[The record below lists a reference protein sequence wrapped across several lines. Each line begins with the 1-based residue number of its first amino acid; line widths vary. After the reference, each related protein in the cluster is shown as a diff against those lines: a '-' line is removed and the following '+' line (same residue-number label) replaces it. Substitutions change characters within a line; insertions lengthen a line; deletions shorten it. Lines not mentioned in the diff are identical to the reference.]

1 MFYSPEMLQTYTE
14 EDLTMAD
21 LALSKDAITLMPGTR
36 TSIEVICT
44 AVSGLQTN
52 VASACRYEVANPHV
66 ATIDGG
72 VIRALEDGST
82 TATISYTDA
91 MGNNRQLDFRLTV
104 TTFPLTAD
112 AFNPSIYS
120 TGKYNEKTQSLTT
133 GQYGFGGWEY
143 PGGLDLSAHKYLVVK
158 LKARASCGPSFRL
171 FDENNYWSS
180 PHMTDFGNATS
191 IRINLTTAKRD
202 DGKKLDPKHIY
213 IAGFWSY
220 GGSAIQPTNEARA
233 EGKLVFIMPCK
244 EEEKNEVLN
253 RLRHELNDRREA
265 PARRHRPRAWRRSRD
280 DSLLRLRG
288 DEGLRGSR

>member
-120 TGKYNEKTQSLTT
+120 TGKYNEKTLV
-133 GQYGFGGWEY
+133 
-143 PGGLDLSAHKYLVVK
+143 AHH
-158 LKARASCGPSFRL
+158 GPVWFR
-171 FDENNYWSS
+171 
-180 PHMTDFGNATS
+180 
-191 IRINLTTAKRD
+191 
-202 DGKKLDPKHIY
+202 
-213 IAGFWSY
+213 
-220 GGSAIQPTNEARA
+220 
-233 EGKLVFIMPCK
+233 
-244 EEEKNEVLN
+244 
-253 RLRHELNDRREA
+253 RLGVSW
-265 PARRHRPRAWRRSRD
+265 RPRPLSTQVPRGETQGK
-280 DSLLRLRG
+280 SLLRPVVPPVRR
-288 DEGLRGSR
+288 E